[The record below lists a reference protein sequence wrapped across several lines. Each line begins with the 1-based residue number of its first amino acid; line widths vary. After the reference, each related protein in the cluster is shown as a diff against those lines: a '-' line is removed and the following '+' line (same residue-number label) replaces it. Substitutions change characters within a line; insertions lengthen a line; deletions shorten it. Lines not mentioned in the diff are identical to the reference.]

1 MPDARLPYAFRSVPE
16 AIAWWAVQTPQAP
29 ALLPGDGAPVTYAEF
44 HRRTATLSGE
54 LIRAGIKPGDLIAI
68 DPVPRVDS
76 IVAVVGA
83 MRIGAALPLSPGA
96 SEAELGGLMGALRP
110 ALCLVGRRDSPA
122 VMAAHTAGVPMLEMA
137 HEGGAADPADMP
149 KNVVR
154 SSEATALVLHSSG
167 TTGKPRGI
175 PRTHCNLSSA
185 VPAYVA
191 WVGKDAL
198 ARVLLTT
205 PLTFGMGAHGMSAT
219 FSAGGAVILP
229 EAVPDAILGAVDRWR
244 PTWGYVAVA
253 LLDAVLTKAEESG
266 VSAPP
271 GMRALSVS
279 GMAPSSTLAERV
291 AAVFGAPLLEGYGSG
306 ETGLIAG
313 SSAGRFSPGVL
324 DRVYVDAIATVDA
337 HGAPTAPGTPGEIV
351 VQGPQVSSAYL
362 GDPEAT
368 AQSFVSADTFR
379 TGDIG
384 TLDDDGTLR
393 LAGRIKEIINRGGE
407 KFAPAEIDAT
417 LLTHPAVA
425 EAASFSLPDRR
436 LGEEVAAAVVRRPGT
451 DITERDLRRYAA
463 RRLAPAKVPRRI
475 WFVDVLPRTVTGKVR
490 RGELAKRFGSARCA
504 EPAG

>member
-1 MPDARLPYAFRSVPE
+1 MPDDRLPFAFRSLPE
-16 AIAWWAVQTPQAP
+16 AIAWWALQTPQAP
-29 ALLPGDGAPVTYAEF
+29 ALLPGDGAPVTYAEL
-44 HRRTATLSGE
+44 HQRAAILSGH
-54 LIRAGIKPGDLIAI
+54 LIQAGIKPGDLIAI

-76 IVAVVGA
+76 IVAVAGA

-96 SEAELGGLMGALRP
+96 SQAELVDLMGALRP
-110 ALCLVGRRDSPA
+110 ALCLVGRRDTPA
-122 VMAAHTAGVPMLEMA
+122 ATAAHTAGVPTLDRA
-137 HEGGAADPADMP
+137 HEDGAADPAAMP
-149 KNVVR
+149 DGVAR
-154 SSEATALVLHSSG
+154 SPEDIALVLHSSG

-175 PRTHCNLSSA
+175 PRTHRNLLSA
-185 VPAYVA
+185 VPNYVD
-191 WVGKDAL
+191 WVGIDAL

-205 PLTFGMGAHGMSAT
+205 PLTFGMGAHGLSAT
-219 FSAGGAVILP
+219 VCAGGAVILS

-253 LLDAVLTKAEESG
+253 LLDAILTEAEESG

-279 GMAPSSTLAERV
+279 NMAPSSTLGERV

-384 TLDDDGTLR
+384 ILDDGALR
-393 LAGRIKEIINRGGE
+393 LAGRVKEIINRGGE

-436 LGEEVAAAVVRRPGT
+436 LGEEVAAAVVRRAGT
-451 DITERDLRRYAA
+451 DITERVLRRYAA

>member
-1 MPDARLPYAFRSVPE
+1 MPDDRLPFAFRSLPE
-16 AIAWWAVQTPQAP
+16 AIAWWALQTPQAP
-29 ALLPGDGAPVTYAEF
+29 ALLPGDGAPVTYAEL
-44 HRRTATLSGE
+44 HQRAAILSGH
-54 LIRAGIKPGDLIAI
+54 LIQAGIKPGDLIAI

-76 IVAVVGA
+76 IVAVAGA

-96 SEAELGGLMGALRP
+96 SQAELVDLMGALRP
-110 ALCLVGRRDSPA
+110 ALCLVGRRDTPA
-122 VMAAHTAGVPMLEMA
+122 ATAAHTAGVPTLDRA
-137 HEGGAADPADMP
+137 HEDGAADPAAMP
-149 KNVVR
+149 DGVAR
-154 SSEATALVLHSSG
+154 SPEDIALVLHSSG

-175 PRTHCNLSSA
+175 PRTHRNLLSA
-185 VPAYVA
+185 VPNYVD
-191 WVGKDAL
+191 WVGIDAL

-205 PLTFGMGAHGMSAT
+205 PLTFGMGAHGLSAT
-219 FSAGGAVILP
+219 VCAGGAVILS

-253 LLDAVLTKAEESG
+253 LLDAILTEAEESG

-291 AAVFGAPLLEGYGSG
+291 AAVFGAPLFEGYGAG

-384 TLDDDGTLR
+384 LLDGALR
-393 LAGRIKEIINRGGE
+393 LAGRVKEIINRGGE

-436 LGEEVAAAVVRRPGT
+436 LGEEVAAAVVRRAGT
-451 DITERDLRRYAA
+451 DVTERVLRRYAA

>member
-1 MPDARLPYAFRSVPE
+1 MPDGVARSPE
-16 AIAWWAVQTPQAP
+16 DI
-29 ALLPGDGAPVTYAEF
+29 
-44 HRRTATLSGE
+44 
-54 LIRAGIKPGDLIAI
+54 
-68 DPVPRVDS
+68 
-76 IVAVVGA
+76 
-83 MRIGAALPLSPGA
+83 
-96 SEAELGGLMGALRP
+96 
-110 ALCLVGRRDSPA
+110 
-122 VMAAHTAGVPMLEMA
+122 
-137 HEGGAADPADMP
+137 
-149 KNVVR
+149 
-154 SSEATALVLHSSG
+154 ALVLHSSG

-175 PRTHCNLSSA
+175 PRTHRNLLSA
-185 VPAYVA
+185 VPNYVD
-191 WVGKDAL
+191 WVGIDAL

-205 PLTFGMGAHGMSAT
+205 PLTFGMGAHGLSAT
-219 FSAGGAVILP
+219 VCAGGAVILS

-253 LLDAVLTKAEESG
+253 LLDAILTEAEESG

-279 GMAPSSTLAERV
+279 NMAPSSTLGERV

-384 TLDDDGTLR
+384 ILDDGALR
-393 LAGRIKEIINRGGE
+393 LAGRVKEIINRGGE

-436 LGEEVAAAVVRRPGT
+436 LGEEVAAAVVRRAGT
-451 DITERDLRRYAA
+451 DITERVLRRYAA

>member
-1 MPDARLPYAFRSVPE
+1 MPDDRLPFAFRSLPE
-16 AIAWWAVQTPQAP
+16 AIAWWALQTPQAP
-29 ALLPGDGAPVTYAEF
+29 ALLPGDGAPVTYAEL
-44 HRRTATLSGE
+44 HQRAAILSGH
-54 LIRAGIKPGDLIAI
+54 LIQAGIKPGDLIAI

-76 IVAVVGA
+76 IVAVAGA

-96 SEAELGGLMGALRP
+96 SQAELVDLMGALRP
-110 ALCLVGRRDSPA
+110 ALCLVGRRDTPA
-122 VMAAHTAGVPMLEMA
+122 ATAAHTAGVPTLDRA
-137 HEGGAADPADMP
+137 HEDGAADPAAMP
-149 KNVVR
+149 DGVAR
-154 SSEATALVLHSSG
+154 SPEDIALVLHSSG

-175 PRTHCNLSSA
+175 PRTHRNLLSA
-185 VPAYVA
+185 VPNYVD
-191 WVGKDAL
+191 WVGIDAL

-205 PLTFGMGAHGMSAT
+205 PLTFGMGAHGLSAT
-219 FSAGGAVILP
+219 VCAGGAVILS

-253 LLDAVLTKAEESG
+253 LLDAILTEAEESG

-279 GMAPSSTLAERV
+279 NMAPSSTLGERV

-384 TLDDDGTLR
+384 ILDDGALR
-393 LAGRIKEIINRGGE
+393 LAGRVKEIINRGGE
-407 KFAPAEIDAT
+407 KFAARLPARGRGGRGRCTARGSGHHGT
-417 LLTHPAVA
+417 GSPPLCR
-425 EAASFSLPDRR
+425 AAPRPR
-436 LGEEVAAAVVRRPGT
+436 QGAAPHLVR
-451 DITERDLRRYAA
+451 
-463 RRLAPAKVPRRI
+463 
-475 WFVDVLPRTVTGKVR
+475 
-490 RGELAKRFGSARCA
+490 
-504 EPAG
+504 